1 MKENNFTDRKYS
13 FIQIKKL
20 SLSKLINM
28 KSCYLYI
35 IVATFLCIPISEL
48 LAQSIE
54 TQLKQVSLE
63 NTQQFTIKSKYV
75 NNENYVI
82 QVGLPNGYARSDK
95 SYPVLYVLDGDKSFG
110 MTKEI
115 TDWLTFTSEIR
126 NIIIVGISYGKGT
139 NSWWEKR
146 TRDFTQYKDTAY
158 YYYPNAGGAGNFLN
172 FIKNELFPVVNKNY
186 RTNPDSNA
194 IMGLSFGALLGTYVL
209 FTQPDMF
216 KSYIIISPSLFFNNN
231 SILIAEAEYFRKH
244 KDLNKTVFM
253 AYGSLDN
260 NDWVINPTTELIKIM
275 EMHKYE
281 GLKFTQQ
288 VFKGETHISVFPVA
302 LTHGLKL
309 VFKR

>member
-1 MKENNFTDRKYS
+1 
-13 FIQIKKL
+13 
-20 SLSKLINM
+20 M
-28 KSCYLYI
+28 KSLNFSI
-35 IVATFLCIPISEL
+35 IICAFFCITIADL
-48 LAQSIE
+48 QAQLTK
-54 TQLKQVSLE
+54 TQLKEVSLE
-63 NTQQFTIKSKYV
+63 NTEQFSIKSKFV
-75 NNENYVI
+75 NNENYII

-126 NIIIVGISYGKGT
+126 NIIIVGISYGKGS

-146 TRDFTQYKDTAY
+146 TRDYTQYKDTVY
-158 YYYPNAGGAGNFLN
+158 YYYPNAGGADNFLN

-186 RTNPDSNA
+186 RTIPDSNA
-194 IMGLSFGALLGTYVL
+194 IVGLSFGALLCTYVL
-209 FTQPDMF
+209 FTQTDMF

-244 KDLNKTVFM
+244 KELNKTVYM
-253 AYGSLDN
+253 AYGSSDN
-260 NDWVINPTTELIKIM
+260 NDWVINPTTELLKM
-275 EMHKYE
+275 VDSHKYE
-281 GLKFTQQ
+281 GFKITQQ